1 MASAPNA
8 AIKSVPEKTPN
19 NHEDGLPQLYRLP
32 GRRSLGERNGHAGTI
47 APRPAVRATAPHAE
61 YCLDANPWLTVKTLH
76 LHVVADTLPGVH
88 PCVIRPA

>member
-1 MASAPNA
+1 MRMVSPNYTA
-8 AIKSVPEKTPN
+8 CLA
-19 NHEDGLPQLYRLP
+19 
-32 GRRSLGERNGHAGTI
+32 
-47 APRPAVRATAPHAE
+47 AVRWASETATLEPSPRVLLCVPWREFTAPHAE